1 MGTVTFVRRVWALA
15 GLVVLAVGCGADP
28 PSFATIADAPDA
40 VSLHIT
46 DGGYVFAD
54 RLTGVVRLQRTTGD
68 PATDSAR
75 VAVGTEGEQRG
86 LLGVVELDHH
96 VYAAWTEPVSLRLV
110 VGELT
115 PQRRL
120 VWSGT
125 DTQTKAIGGHLEVR
139 NGKLLI
145 GLGELTGWAKQHGSG
160 ALVTLD
166 PLGPPEQQPVVLT
179 DGWHNPFAF
188 VVSADGVVWVADN
201 APDGGAERIGRGDVA
216 GQTVELPGPQR
227 APAAIAIFADGQLGV
242 CGFLDGE
249 LRRYEVVA
257 GDRLTVERRGTVTTG
272 CRTGLAIATTGGS
285 DTIAVIGDGVLRVRG
300 CCTK

>member
-1 MGTVTFVRRVWALA
+1 MGLVRMVRRLSVLA
-15 GLVVLAVGCGADP
+15 GLCVAAGCGAEA
-28 PSFATIADAPDA
+28 PSFVTVTDAADA

-54 RLTGVVRLQRTTGD
+54 RLAGVVRLQRISGG
-68 PATDSAR
+68 PAADLAR
-75 VAVGTEGEQRG
+75 VAVGTAGEQRG
-86 LLGVVELDHH
+86 LLGVVELDDHI
-96 VYAAWTEPVSLRLV
+96 YAAWTEPGSLRLV
-110 VGELT
+110 VGQLT
-115 PQRRL
+115 PERRL

-139 NGKLLI
+139 DSKLLI

-166 PLGPPEQQPVVLT
+166 PLGSAEQQPVVLT

-188 VVSADGVVWVADN
+188 VVAADGAVWVADN

-227 APAAIAIFADGQLGV
+227 APAAIAVFGDGQLGV

-257 GDRLTVERRGTVTTG
+257 GEQLAVERRGTVTAG
-272 CRTGLAIATTGGS
+272 CRTGLAVAVTGGG